1 MSKVA
6 HYLQEHVVGEVM
18 TSPDARR
25 YFATD
30 GSIFAVAPSAIMY
43 PRNENDVRKTAR
55 FAWQLAE
62 RGRIIPITARGS
74 GTDQSGA
81 AIGPGIIMVFPA
93 HMNRILELDAKSGV
107 VVVEAGVNYGK
118 VQQTLETHG
127 RFLPPYPANLEYSTL
142 GGAVAN
148 NTSGAKSVKYGD
160 TRAYVKALR
169 VVLANGEVIE
179 THKISR
185 HELNRKLGLAT
196 FEGEVYRA
204 IDTLVEDNQK
214 LIEKTRLNIT
224 KNTAGYNL
232 LDVKTKDGFDLSPI
246 FTGSQGT
253 LGLIT
258 EVTIETEQHNPRTT
272 LLAGFFDSV
281 DKAQHAI
288 LELRALSSMPSA
300 IEMVDGNLIEVVQQ
314 INPNQLKGLVPSD
327 LPKVVLIVEFDEFGE
342 HLQKRLAKKTEK
354 IFEKFAFGHEEAVS
368 EQDKD
373 KLWKLRHAASTI
385 LAQSDNGLKAVPL
398 IDDGVVP
405 VAAYGEYLTKFE
417 QLLKQHHVQVA
428 VWGHA
433 GDANLH
439 ARPLLDLAQV
449 GDRQKAIRLMED
461 YYSLVISLGGST
473 SGELGDGRLR
483 APFLKQMYGD
493 EIYELM
499 QKVKQV
505 FDPYNILN
513 PGVKINVSI
522 DDIKP
527 LMRHEYSLGIWYG
540 HMPRS

>member
-1 MSKVA
+1 
-6 HYLQEHVVGEVM
+6 M

-25 YFATD
+25 YFSTD

-107 VVVEAGVNYGK
+107 VVAEAGVNYGK

-204 IDTLVEDNQK
+204 IDTLIEDNQK

-224 KNTAGYNL
+224 KNTAGYNQRWL
-232 LDVKTKDGFDLSPI
+232 
-246 FTGSQGT
+246 
-253 LGLIT
+253 
-258 EVTIETEQHNPRTT
+258 
-272 LLAGFFDSV
+272 
-281 DKAQHAI
+281 
-288 LELRALSSMPSA
+288 
-300 IEMVDGNLIEVVQQ
+300 
-314 INPNQLKGLVPSD
+314 
-327 LPKVVLIVEFDEFGE
+327 
-342 HLQKRLAKKTEK
+342 
-354 IFEKFAFGHEEAVS
+354 
-368 EQDKD
+368 
-373 KLWKLRHAASTI
+373 
-385 LAQSDNGLKAVPL
+385 
-398 IDDGVVP
+398 
-405 VAAYGEYLTKFE
+405 
-417 QLLKQHHVQVA
+417 
-428 VWGHA
+428 
-433 GDANLH
+433 
-439 ARPLLDLAQV
+439 
-449 GDRQKAIRLMED
+449 
-461 YYSLVISLGGST
+461 
-473 SGELGDGRLR
+473 
-483 APFLKQMYGD
+483 
-493 EIYELM
+493 
-499 QKVKQV
+499 
-505 FDPYNILN
+505 
-513 PGVKINVSI
+513 
-522 DDIKP
+522 
-527 LMRHEYSLGIWYG
+527 
-540 HMPRS
+540 